1 MKEFEYDINTKDKCW
16 YKSICDHSKCGNE
29 FCIRHYK
36 IDALTYMA
44 TLEGKQKYPVQL
56 KPDAVD
62 LEAFKKLKNIK
73 TNIKDFVESGKNL
86 LIYSE
91 HTGNGKTEW
100 LKKLL
105 LAYFDSIWP
114 FTDIECRGLFISM
127 PKFISAMKANISKED
142 PYYKYVMDNII
153 DADVVIFDEINYKEW
168 TSYEQENMLNI
179 ISQRLAIGKSTMYST
194 NYDLQTIEQKL
205 GTRLSSRIIGQS
217 VLIEFKGSDRRNSEG
232 V

>member
-1 MKEFEYDINTKDKCW
+1 MKDFEYDINTKEQCW
-16 YKSICDHSKCGNE
+16 YKAICDHSKCGNE

-36 IDALTYMA
+36 IDALTHMA
-44 TLEGKQKYPVQL
+44 TLEGKQKYPIPL

-62 LEAFKKLKNIK
+62 YEAFTKLKNIK
-73 TNIKDFVESGKNL
+73 SDIKNFVESGKNL

-91 HTGNGKTEW
+91 NTGNGKTEW
-100 LKKLL
+100 LKKEL

-114 FTDIECRGLFISM
+114 FTDIECRGLFVSM
-127 PKFISAMKANISKED
+127 PKFISAMKANISKENA
-142 PYYKYVMDNII
+142 YFKYVDENII
-153 DADVVIFDEINYKEW
+153 SADLVIFDEINYKDW
-168 TSYEQENMLNI
+168 TPFEQDYMLNV

-194 NYDLQTIEQKL
+194 NYNLQTIEQKL

-217 VLIEFKGSDRRNSEG
+217 ITIEFKGSDKRNAEG